1 MKLQYNKDTF
11 LLDGKPFRIL
21 SGAIHYFRIPQAY
34 WEDRLRKLRA
44 CGFNTVETYCC
55 WNLHEKQEGSFDFSG
70 MLDVRRFLETAQR
83 VGLYAIVRPG
93 PFICAEIDNGGLPY
107 WLNRYPMRLRCSDP
121 LFLEKTRTYFARLF
135 EELRPM
141 LAEQGGNILAL
152 QIENEYGSYGNDAD
166 YLRALAKMYRENGAE
181 CLFFTSDGP
190 TDFMLTSGTLPEYPA
205 TCNFGSRGARAWE
218 TLQAQHPGQP
228 TFYRGS
234 FTIQDEPCDTFVRLD
249 GFTRGCVFI
258 NGFHLGRYWNEQSP
272 QKTRYLPAPFLRRG
286 ENSLIVLELEK
297 TDREWITLTDHPDL
311 G

>member
-21 SGAIHYFRIPQAY
+21 SGAIHYFRVPQAY

-44 CGFNTVETYCC
+44 CRFNTVETYCC

-152 QIENEYGSYGNDAD
+152 QIENEYGSSGDD
-166 YLRALAKMYRENGAE
+166 RAYMRAIAE
-181 CLFFTSDGP
+181 IYKEIGMDCLFFT
-190 TDFMLTSGTLPEYPA
+190 
-205 TCNFGSRGARAWE
+205 
-218 TLQAQHPGQP
+218 
-228 TFYRGS
+228 
-234 FTIQDEPCDTFVRLD
+234 
-249 GFTRGCVFI
+249 
-258 NGFHLGRYWNEQSP
+258 
-272 QKTRYLPAPFLRRG
+272 
-286 ENSLIVLELEK
+286 
-297 TDREWITLTDHPDL
+297 
-311 G
+311 

>member
-21 SGAIHYFRIPQAY
+21 SGAIHYFRVPQAY

-141 LAEQGGNILAL
+141 LAEISWPCKSKTNTVAT
-152 QIENEYGSYGNDAD
+152 ETTRTTCA
-166 YLRALAKMYRENGAE
+166 RWPKCTAKTGPSVCFSPRTGQR
-181 CLFFTSDGP
+181 TS
-190 TDFMLTSGTLPEYPA
+190 
-205 TCNFGSRGARAWE
+205 C
-218 TLQAQHPGQP
+218 
-228 TFYRGS
+228 
-234 FTIQDEPCDTFVRLD
+234 
-249 GFTRGCVFI
+249 
-258 NGFHLGRYWNEQSP
+258 
-272 QKTRYLPAPFLRRG
+272 
-286 ENSLIVLELEK
+286 
-297 TDREWITLTDHPDL
+297 
-311 G
+311 

>member
-21 SGAIHYFRIPQAY
+21 SGAIHYFRVPEAY

-70 MLDVRRFLETAQR
+70 MLNIRRFLETAQN

-107 WLNRYPMRLRCSDP
+107 WLNRFPMRLRCSDP

-166 YLRALAKMYRENGAE
+166 YLRALAGMYQENGAQ

-218 TLQAQHPGQP
+218 TLQAQHPASPSSARNSGMAGLITGASSTTPVPPP
-228 TFYRGS
+228 TPWPRWKKSLTRTTGTETS
-234 FTIQDEPCDTFVRLD
+234 AFTCFTAEPTLVLRQ
-249 GFTRGCVFI
+249 GPT
-258 NGFHLGRYWNEQSP
+258 
-272 QKTRYLPAPFLRRG
+272 LRR
-286 ENSLIVLELEK
+286 NTS
-297 TDREWITLTDHPDL
+297 RP
-311 G
+311 